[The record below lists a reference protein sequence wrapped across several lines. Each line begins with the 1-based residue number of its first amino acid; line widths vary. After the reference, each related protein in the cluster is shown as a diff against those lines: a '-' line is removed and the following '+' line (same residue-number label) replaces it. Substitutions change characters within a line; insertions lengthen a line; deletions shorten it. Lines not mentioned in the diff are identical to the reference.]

1 MSTDYSRLKR
11 KLNALPEPLQTTMQE
26 HGVLDDFYQR
36 PAYQQNDYIAWIER
50 AKKPETREKRIQ
62 QMLDELEQGGVYMK
76 MKHAASIKK

>member
-11 KLNALPEPLQTTMQE
+11 KLNALPEPLQMTMQE
-26 HGVLDDFYQR
+26 YGVLEDFYQR

-50 AKKPETREKRIQ
+50 AKKPQTREKRIR